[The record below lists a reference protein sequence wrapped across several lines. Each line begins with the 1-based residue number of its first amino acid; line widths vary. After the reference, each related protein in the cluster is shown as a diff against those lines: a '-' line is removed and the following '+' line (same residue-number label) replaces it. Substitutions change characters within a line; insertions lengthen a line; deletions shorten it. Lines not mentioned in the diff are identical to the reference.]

1 MRSACLGHAAIVWAL
16 SVAAALAVEET
27 VSTGPCEPS
36 NHVPPWQS
44 GATMRRVCYYTL
56 PSTLDPSRPMAD
68 LCTHL
73 VCGFAAV
80 LDDAMVPQRPEDT
93 TQYKRLVALKLAN
106 PSLRVMLSLGATG
119 SDGVFSAVIA
129 APDRRQKF
137 IASVITVL
145 RQYGFDG
152 IDIDWEFPGQGA
164 LPEDDRKNFGVFLK
178 EVRESFKNESHASH
192 GNELLLSVAVAATA
206 GLIDTGYDARVI
218 SRYADFINLMSY
230 DYHMY
235 EPYLPFTGHNSP
247 LFRRKVEKSIFST
260 LHVAWSAEYWVQRGA
275 DRSKLI
281 VGLPLYGR
289 TYTLLRQESHGFDA
303 PATGT
308 GPGNGSVAYPWICQ
322 FLKDGATSVFDDESQ
337 APYAYKNFTWIGYD
351 DVASIRSKVVW
362 VVARGF
368 GGVMT
373 FALDYDD
380 ANNECGHGPFPIHEM
395 IRNMLSS

>member
-1 MRSACLGHAAIVWAL
+1 
-16 SVAAALAVEET
+16 
-27 VSTGPCEPS
+27 
-36 NHVPPWQS
+36 
-44 GATMRRVCYYTL
+44 MRRVCYYTL
-56 PSTLDPSRPMAD
+56 PPTLDPSRPMAN

-80 LDDAMVPQRPEDT
+80 LDDAMVPQRPEDPI
-93 TQYKRLVALKLAN
+93 QYRRLVALKLAN
-106 PSLRVMLSLGATG
+106 PALRVMLSLGATG
-119 SDGVFSAVIA
+119 SDGVFSAIIA

-137 IASVITVL
+137 MASVITVL
-145 RQYGFDG
+145 REYGFDG

-164 LPEDDRKNFGVFLK
+164 PPEEDRKNFGLFLK
-178 EVRESFKNESHASH
+178 EARESFKNESRASH
-192 GNELLLSVAVAATA
+192 RDELLLSVAVAATEQ
-206 GLIDTGYDARVI
+206 LINTGYDARVI
-218 SRYADFINLMSY
+218 SRYVDFINLMAY

-235 EPYLPFTGHNSP
+235 KPYLPFTGHNSP
-247 LFRRKVEKSIFST
+247 LFRRKVEESIFST
-260 LHVAWSAEYWVQRGA
+260 LHVAWSAEYWVERGA

-289 TYTLLRQESHGFDA
+289 TYTLLRPESHGFDA
-303 PATGT
+303 PATGI
-308 GPGNGSVAYPWICQ
+308 GPGDGSVPYPWVCQ
-322 FLKDGATSVFDDESQ
+322 FLKDGATPVFDDESQ

-380 ANNECGHGPFPIHEM
+380 ADNECGHGPFPIHDM